1 MAFASHYALDNL
13 VAVIDVNRLGQ
24 SEAAPLQHQMDVYE
38 ARARAFG
45 WHALVVDGHD
55 VEALCKAFAAAA
67 ATKGQPTCIVA
78 KTFKGQGL
86 EGIANED
93 IWHGKPLGGKAQVF
107 IDHLNKQ
114 ISSPHDGILKALGP
128 EEVLE
133 VLEGTPAHP
142 PHLLSS
148 PPAYKL
154 GESVAVRASYGTA
167 LTKMGKGY
175 DRIIALDGDMK
186 NSTFSIKFHDA
197 FPARFIECFVA
208 EQNLVGVAIGAAS
221 RDRTVAFVSTFAAFL
236 SRAYDQIRMGAIS
249 MTNCNFVGSHAGVS
263 IGEDGPSQ
271 MALEDISMFRSIPGA
286 TVFYPSDAVSCE
298 RAVELAANTKGICFI
313 RTSRPNT
320 EVIYGNEDEFRVGRG
335 SIVKKSGNDQVL
347 VIGAGVTLYEG
358 LKAADIMGCEGV
370 GVRVLDPFTIK
381 PIDAK
386 LIIDNA
392 KQCGGRIITVEDHY
406 PEGGLGDAVASVIAQ
421 HPGEKMLLKKL
432 AVSGVPRSG
441 PSAVLLDTFGI
452 SAKCV
457 AEAARKIIK
466 CHC

>member
-1 MAFASHYALDNL
+1 
-13 VAVIDVNRLGQ
+13 
-24 SEAAPLQHQMDVYE
+24 
-38 ARARAFG
+38 
-45 WHALVVDGHD
+45 
-55 VEALCKAFAAAA
+55 
-67 ATKGQPTCIVA
+67 
-78 KTFKGQGL
+78 
-86 EGIANED
+86 
-93 IWHGKPLGGKAQVF
+93 
-107 IDHLNKQ
+107 
-114 ISSPHDGILKALGP
+114 
-128 EEVLE
+128 
-133 VLEGTPAHP
+133 
-142 PHLLSS
+142 
-148 PPAYKL
+148 
-154 GESVAVRASYGTA
+154 
-167 LTKMGKGY
+167 
-175 DRIIALDGDMK
+175 
-186 NSTFSIKFHDA
+186 
-197 FPARFIECFVA
+197 
-208 EQNLVGVAIGAAS
+208 
-221 RDRTVAFVSTFAAFL
+221 
-236 SRAYDQIRMGAIS
+236 
-249 MTNCNFVGSHAGVS
+249 VGSHAGVS

-320 EVIYGNEDEFRVGRG
+320 DVIYGNEDEFRVGRG
-335 SIVKKSGNDQVL
+335 SIVRKSGNDQVL

-358 LKAADIMGCEGV
+358 LKAADIVGAEGI

-432 AVSGVPRSG
+432 AVTGVPRSG

-457 AEAARKIIK
+457 AEAVRKIIK